1 MNGTPRL
8 DSAFPI
14 TPQTGPRAGA
24 AGRSTPLQRAR
35 ARQPLPRA
43 SVDGAAAAPAPVIPI
58 DLVDTGSQR
67 LAVASFYAALWAWRI
82 SDAWTL
88 YASDDTE
95 SLWLFMKWVAI
106 DGVFIFGLP
115 AMRIPWLEWSS
126 FAMTALFLVHATL
139 DAMMMFQIGI
149 PILYWME
156 LLFKTF
162 YDRELA
168 IAERRVKPADVVDHA
183 SLFLGKQVINI
194 LPEG

>member
-8 DSAFPI
+8 RSAFPN
-14 TPQTGPRAGA
+14 TPQSNTRPGA
-24 AGRSTPLQRAR
+24 SVQSTPLQRAL
-35 ARQPLPRA
+35 ARQRLPKA
-43 SVDGAAAAPAPVIPI
+43 PVGGAAPAQAPVVPI

-67 LAVASFYAALWAWRI
+67 LAVAAFYAALWAWRI
-82 SDAWTL
+82 SDAWIL

-106 DGVFIFGLP
+106 DGVFLFGLP
-115 AMRIPWLEWSS
+115 ALRIPWLEWSS
-126 FAMTALFLVHATL
+126 WAMTALFLLHATL

-149 PILYWME
+149 PILYWLE